1 MMKCF
6 LFLFIL
12 FASIQSNAQGDT
24 CAGRPPERFRILF
37 LLDASYSMEKKWGKE
52 SLWDI
57 AKKTIEEF
65 AFYLQKNYSVEMGLR
80 VYGHTSPAS
89 MHDCEDSH
97 LEVPIEENSAAK
109 IVSKLKSIRYKGT
122 TPLAYSL
129 EKSAE
134 DLGCN
139 SRKNVIILITDGYET
154 CNQNPCAIANKLI
167 DYRISIR
174 PLIVGMNIDYK
185 DIEHLNCIGDFQN
198 AKNKEEFKKGLYNS
212 FINIANKRS
221 LSIFLRNDTKKISE
235 TGLPFSIFSSK
246 NKELISSYY
255 HTLASSKLPDTM
267 LIGNYDTIDIT
278 IHSVPPI
285 TFDRI
290 PLKKFIHNNID
301 LPFPSGAIQIKWKN
315 TISSNQYEAPE
326 ILVYKDNYWIYESK
340 VADSIRVLANRYDV
354 TLTTIPLKH
363 YKNLQIDAQ
372 KTHSIILPTP
382 GFLNISKST
391 SVYGDLFYYDDNNL
405 LTKCYTLQN
414 FKNIENLT
422 LLPGKYKLIY
432 RSQRSMTIHG
442 TFEKSFEIKS
452 GDLVNISF

>member
-1 MMKCF
+1 MRKF
-6 LFLFIL
+6 WFI
-12 FASIQSNAQGDT
+12 SIFTILVLKGYSQGDT
-24 CAGRPPERFRILF
+24 CSGRPPERFRILF

-52 SLWDI
+52 TLWDI

-65 AFYLQKNYSVEMGLR
+65 AFFLQKNYSVEMGLR
-80 VYGHTSPAS
+80 VYGHTSPES

-109 IVSKLKSIRYKGT
+109 IVAKLKTIRYKGT

-154 CNQNPCAIANKLI
+154 CNQNPCAVAEKLR

-174 PLIVGMNIDYK
+174 PLIVGMNIDFK
-185 DIEHLNCIGDFQN
+185 DIEHLNCIGDFSN
-198 AKNKEEFKKGLYNS
+198 AKNKEEFKKELYNS
-212 FINIANKRS
+212 FINVANKRS
-221 LSIFLRNDTKKISE
+221 LSIFLKNTTKKISE
-235 TGLPFSIFSSK
+235 TGLTFSLYNSK

-255 HTLASSKLPDTM
+255 HTLAPSNTM
-267 LIGNYDTIDIT
+267 LIGNYDSIDIK
-278 IHSVPPI
+278 IHSIPPVYVQK
-285 TFDRI
+285 I

-301 LPFPSGAIQIKWKN
+301 IPLPSGMLNVKWQN
-315 TISSNQYEAPE
+315 SVSSSQYEAPE
-326 ILVYKDNYWIYESK
+326 IIVYKDNLWIYESR
-340 VADSIRVLANRYDV
+340 VSDSIRLIEGIYDV
-354 TLTTIPLKH
+354 TLTTLPLLHYSNVMIAPLKTH
-363 YKNLQIDAQ
+363 QI
-372 KTHSIILPTP
+372 TLPSP
-382 GFLNISKST
+382 GFLNIAKST
-391 SVYGDLFYYDDNNL
+391 SVYGDLYYYENNL
-405 LTKCYTLQN
+405 LTKCYTLQS

-442 TFEKSFEIKS
+442 TFEKAFEIRS
-452 GDLVNISF
+452 GDLINLNF